1 MFIFMN
7 EYVASKLQVYNF
19 ACALPIQN
27 SAVNGT
33 PLLPT
38 EYSLVPVPTK
48 VCCTGV
54 VVACYMG
61 WVCCCPVTLH

>member
-1 MFIFMN
+1 MC
-7 EYVASKLQVYNF
+7 VYFGQFKMEDNF

-38 EYSLVPVPTK
+38 EYSLVPVPTT
-48 VCCTGV
+48 VRVLYSWCMWLPATCDGCAV
-54 VVACYMG
+54 V
-61 WVCCCPVTLH
+61 L